1 MQRPFTFT
9 LEMLCLEGQYLM
21 NKFKFLFNIRLG
33 IINKILIFFF
43 INSYAFAFHDVD
55 VADEEIAVLGGLWT
69 QIFVFEEYCSDSEYY
84 QIILDRVPTSPRF
97 ERYSLELEHLT
108 NDQELA
114 FQRGGAG
121 ATAGIV
127 DGATDCETMATV
139 IWEWFGEN

>member
-1 MQRPFTFT
+1 MKIIKKT
-9 LEMLCLEGQYLM
+9 
-21 NKFKFLFNIRLG
+21 FLFLLCCN
-33 IINKILIFFF
+33 F
-43 INSYAFAFHDVD
+43 AFAFHDVE
-55 VADEEIAVLGGLWT
+55 VANEEIAVLGGLWT

-84 QIILDRVPTSPRF
+84 QTILDRVPISPRF

-108 NDQELA
+108 NDQDLA